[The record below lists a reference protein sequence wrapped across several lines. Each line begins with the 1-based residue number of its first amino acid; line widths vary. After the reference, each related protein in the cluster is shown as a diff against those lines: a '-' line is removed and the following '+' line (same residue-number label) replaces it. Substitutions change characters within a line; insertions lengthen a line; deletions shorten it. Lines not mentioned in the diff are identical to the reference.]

1 MRSEPWLA
9 CWADLIGVGGVA
21 FDIGANSGEWT
32 QWLKGRFASV
42 VSLEPDDR
50 CEPPDGCR
58 YDQRAAWHTT
68 GAGVLF
74 RREMAFQSSMCAV
87 HEVGNGGQAVN
98 VIETAVVPTVTLDD
112 LAKQYGLPD
121 FVKID
126 IEGAEADA
134 LSGATI
140 PCFSQCRW
148 LVELHNTRD
157 AVADHF
163 SRLGYAGCE
172 IIKHPSPLAAAGHE
186 WMLVGPKLCQ

>member
-1 MRSEPWLA
+1 MTDEPWLSV
-9 CWADLIGVGGVA
+9 WEPLIGIGGVA
-21 FDIGANSGEWT
+21 YDIGANSGTWT

-74 RREMAFQSSMCAV
+74 RREMALQSSMCAV

-121 FVKID
+121 FVKMD
-126 IEGAEADA
+126 IEGAEAEA
-134 LSGATI
+134 LSGARLA
-140 PCFSQCRW
+140 CFSQCRW

-157 AVADHF
+157 SVADHF
-163 SRLGYAGCE
+163 SRLGYSGCE
-172 IIKHPSPLAAAGHE
+172 IIQHPSPLAAAGHE
-186 WMLVGPKLCQ
+186 WMLVTP

>member
-1 MRSEPWLA
+1 MRSEPWLSV
-9 CWADLIGVGGVA
+9 WANLIGVGGVA

-74 RREMAFQSSMCAV
+74 RREMALQSSMCAV
-87 HEVGNGGQAVN
+87 HEVGNGGHAVN

-121 FVKID
+121 FVKMD
-126 IEGAEADA
+126 IEGAEAEA
-134 LSGATI
+134 LSGARL

-163 SRLGYAGCE
+163 SRLGYSGCE
-172 IIKHPSPLAAAGHE
+172 IIHHPSPLAAAGHE
-186 WMLVGPKLCQ
+186 WMLVTP

>member
-1 MRSEPWLA
+1 MRSEPWLSV
-9 CWADLIGVGGVA
+9 WADVIGVGGVA

-74 RREMAFQSSMCAV
+74 RREMALQSSMCAV

-121 FVKID
+121 FVKMD
-126 IEGAEADA
+126 IEGAEAEA
-134 LSGATI
+134 LSGARL

-163 SRLGYAGCE
+163 SRLGYSGCE
-172 IIKHPSPLAAAGHE
+172 IIKHPWPLAASGHE
-186 WMLVGPKLCQ
+186 WMLVTP

>member
-1 MRSEPWLA
+1 MNSEPWLA
-9 CWADLIGVGGVA
+9 CWTDLIGVGGVA

-50 CEPPDGCR
+50 CEPPDGCQ

-74 RREMAFQSSMCAV
+74 RREMALQSSMCAV

-98 VIETAVVPTVTLDD
+98 VVQTAVVPTVTLDD

-134 LSGATI
+134 LSGATME
-140 PCFSQCRW
+140 CFSQCRW
-148 LVELHNTRD
+148 LVEIHNTRD
-157 AVADHF
+157 AVADQF
-163 SRLGYAGCE
+163 GRLGYTGCE
-172 IIKHPSPLAAAGHE
+172 IIKHPSPLAGVGHE
-186 WMLVGPKLCQ
+186 WMLVTP